1 MFDLQSPFLCL
12 PNVSALISVL
22 CKLQLGWGLLALA
35 AAIPLPKQHQ
45 RIIQHGPMPKEPV
58 QPDSMPTD
66 LRHHVIQH
74 AHGSYPQEKLGS
86 SNFTCRSLSRMLL
99 KKEGVLRTLNERIG
113 EIGSK
118 PSITPEEKLK
128 MEILE
133 LYRRELKATEKS
145 LVAVLQ
151 DLNRTLGSD
160 YQSLEKIKQSCRMRL
175 DDMRNAAVLVEED
188 YNGIHELEKE
198 MQLLH
203 PNLSLLTHY
212 HAVNEILSEI
222 SHAADSLESELRE
235 DVFGDSKKMEGAAFE
250 TVVKVKEEVMFHEH
264 PSWMHQEREQRES
277 QVPDEGIA
285 MIIDSSSNQYIL
297 SRPRD
302 VTVPVEDH
310 HFLHDVVNLLLL
322 AFLLGGLCS
331 LLKVSS
337 LIGYIFS
344 GMLLGPVGMNV
355 IGSVVQ
361 VETIGEFGVIFIVF
375 LVGVDFSPEKL
386 RKVHVYLSWVPCK
399 PFARRCTCT
408 CTCMCILE

>member
-1 MFDLQSPFLCL
+1 MLNDP
-12 PNVSALISVL
+12 
-22 CKLQLGWGLLALA
+22 QL
-35 AAIPLPKQHQ
+35 
-45 RIIQHGPMPKEPV
+45 
-58 QPDSMPTD
+58 
-66 LRHHVIQH
+66 HVVQH
-74 AHGSYPQEKLGS
+74 APGGYPQEQLGS
-86 SNFTCRSLSRMLL
+86 SNFTCRSLSRMLH
-99 KKEGVLRTLNERIG
+99 KKDGVLRTLNERIV
-113 EIGSK
+113 EISSK
-118 PSITPEEKLK
+118 PSITPQEKLK

-145 LVAVLQ
+145 LVTVLQ

-160 YQSLEKIKQSCRMRL
+160 YRSLEKIKQSCRMRL
-175 DDMRNAAVLVEED
+175 DDMRDAAVLVEED

-203 PNLSLLTHY
+203 PNLSLHSHY
-212 HAVNEILSEI
+212 RAVNEILSEI
-222 SHAADSLESELRE
+222 SHAADSLESELQE

-250 TVVKVKEEVMFHEH
+250 TVVKLKEEVMFHEH
-264 PSWMHQEREQRES
+264 PSWMHLQMLQDSEQKGSEAL
-277 QVPDEGIA
+277 DEGIA
-285 MIIDSSSNQYIL
+285 MIVDSSSNQYIL

-302 VTVPVEDH
+302 VTVPIEDH

-337 LIGYIFS
+337 LIGYIFA

-375 LVGVDFSPEKL
+375 LVGVEFSPEKL
-386 RKVHVYLSWVPCK
+386 RKVYLSWVPCIHSLCV
-399 PFARRCTCT
+399 CT
-408 CTCMCILE
+408 LE